1 MWSWPG
7 RAAVVRGR
15 ERASVPSYD
24 RLRRRLLAAGSA
36 GSDKGRMNAP
46 LPPQAPA
53 PAPAATAFSPA
64 WSAMLRR
71 TLSSWIDDDA
81 PTQGAALAYYTLFSI
96 APTLLIAIAVA
107 GLAFGEEAAR
117 GEILG
122 QLRGLMGEEGAATVQ
137 ALLAS
142 LRLPETGGLAMLT
155 GLGTLFIGATTVFA
169 QLQGALDR
177 IWQAPQPP
185 AAGLL
190 AWVRARVLSFG
201 MVMAIGFLLMVS
213 LVTSAALAAW
223 TNWWNTRLP
232 AWSLLLQG
240 VNALAGFGLATLG
253 FAMIYKIMPRVRI
266 AWRDVWVGAAVT
278 ALLFSAGRPL
288 IGLYIGRSGVS
299 SGFGAAGVG
308 GYANTE
314 IGRARWWW
322 CWSGS
327 TGRRRSSCWARS
339 SPGSGRMHAARGVRP
354 GPSAASYSGRRA
366 SPIERPCTASH
377 NEVIGNRTR

>member
-15 ERASVPSYD
+15 ERASVPSYG
-24 RLRRRLLAAGSA
+24 RLRRRLLAAGPP
-36 GSDKGRMNAP
+36 GGDKGRMNAPLAP

-278 ALLFSAGRPL
+278 ALLFSAGRTL

-299 SGFGAAGVG
+299 SGFGAAGSLVVVLVWV
-308 GYANTE
+308 Y
-314 IGRARWWW
+314 
-322 CWSGS
+322 WSAQIFLLGAEF
-327 TGRRRSSCWARS
+327 TWVWA
-339 SPGSGRMHAARGVRP
+339 HARGSRRP
-354 GPSAASYSGRRA
+354 AGPIGGVLQRAAGFSDRKALHGL
-366 SPIERPCTASH
+366 PE
-377 NEVIGNRTR
+377 